1 MRLKLNG
8 LLAAATAACAA
19 FSMLSG
25 EAAAWDLWDRLQAV
39 QVENARV
46 VDRSDARRITTSE
59 GQSYAL
65 FFALAAGDREGFAK
79 LLDWTERNLAGG
91 DLTKRLPAWLW
102 GRRSS
107 GAWGVLDANNASDSD
122 MWIAWCLLEAGRL
135 WEMPDYSDKGRAMLE
150 LLKLESRDV
159 RGLGPVVLPGHAGF
173 EAGKGDAA
181 VVKLNPSYAPVFVLR
196 RFALEDPWWGPA
208 ADAAV
213 EMIVRSA
220 PSGLSPE
227 WARFNA
233 AGRLVKPEGEDFV
246 DGSYNA
252 IRTYLWAGMLSPE
265 DPARAVLVER
275 LRPMV
280 EATRAMNFPPAHV
293 NVVTGEAGEAGEA
306 GPDYFGA
313 CLLPL
318 LSENPDGR
326 RAAALIRTVLC
337 ADPVREDRY
346 YGNVL
351 TLFGLGYDERRWR
364 FDAAGR
370 IVIREGGDL
379 AEAPAAKPE
388 MKSEMRSETKI
399 GTRPEAKD
407 ERKAEQKP
415 EQKTAPAQVD
425 QADQA
430 DQPAAA
436 RPAAKPAEQKE
447 QGAPAAAAA
456 PAPVGKT
463 ETKASGNDSAAPA
476 AEASASA
483 APAAAAG
490 SAAAAPER
498 ASEKRPEEAS
508 GKAPAR
514 APEQATGKTDDNSAG
529 EEGAK

>member
-1 MRLKLNG
+1 MRLKLNR

-25 EAAAWDLWDRLQAV
+25 EAAAWELWDRLQAV

-173 EAGKGDAA
+173 EAGKGDAV

-293 NVVTGEAGEAGEA
+293 NVVTGEAGEAG
-306 GPDYFGA
+306 PDYFGA

-370 IVIREGGDL
+370 IVIREEGDL
-379 AEAPAAKPE
+379 AEAPA
-388 MKSEMRSETKI
+388 
-399 GTRPEAKD
+399 AKD

-415 EQKTAPAQVD
+415 EQKAAPAQADQVD
-425 QADQA
+425 QA
-430 DQPAAA
+430 AAA

-447 QGAPAAAAA
+447 QGAPATAAA

-483 APAAAAG
+483 APAASAAAAG
-490 SAAAAPER
+490 SAAPAAQPEPAAA
-498 ASEKRPEEAS
+498 ASGAAEKRPEEAS
-508 GKAPAR
+508 EKAPAR
-514 APEQATGKTDDNSAG
+514 ASEQATGKTDDNSAG